1 MFIVLAIPISLKQGS
16 HPYGI
21 QREFRYSKGMAWYS
35 KGMKMSEKRTANV
48 KCEENE
54 RHVQDC
60 TIKR

>member
-1 MFIVLAIPISLKQGS
+1 MHCIMGIKNNHKQGS

-21 QREFRYSKGMAWYS
+21 QREFRYSKGMGWYS